1 MKKILLAFGAL
12 FAPLVAMAQAMPRF
26 GYIQS
31 GVSQLYTIV
40 NSYLIPV
47 LMLAAFG
54 FFLWG
59 VIGYIRAD
67 SEDAKKKS
75 RHTLIQGTIAL
86 AVIVSVWGLVALLQN
101 IFGVNAVVTPNIVC
115 PPGFIARGANCFPQ

>member
-31 GVSQLYTIV
+31 GISQLYTIV

-54 FFLWG
+54 YFLWG
-59 VIGYIRAD
+59 VIGYIK
-67 SEDAKKKS
+67 AKDDKS
-75 RHTLIQGTIAL
+75 KTEKRHTLIQGVIAL

-101 IFGVNAVVTPNIVC
+101 IFGVNPSSTTNLVC
-115 PPGFIARGANCFPQ
+115 PPGFRALGANCVPL